1 MCWKNN
7 KKKNFTFIQSGKCI
21 IVSLSL
27 RGVMEGTLT
36 PSHFH
41 WFSLQKTDRWLAVFS
56 ASDRFFIFENGDK
69 Q

>member
-1 MCWKNN
+1 
-7 KKKNFTFIQSGKCI
+7 
-21 IVSLSL
+21 
-27 RGVMEGTLT
+27 MEGTLT